1 MNVIVYYTLS
11 TEAAIYLEGKRGNA
25 VDFSSTK
32 KLDQVFFIFLRR
44 IKGHFKFYLMQ
55 ISSQIL
61 NLFFS

>member
-1 MNVIVYYTLS
+1 MNVIYYTLS

-32 KLDQVFFIFLRR
+32 KLDRFLIFPRR
-44 IKGHFKFYLMQ
+44 IKGHFKLYLMQ
-55 ISSQIL
+55 ISSRIQ